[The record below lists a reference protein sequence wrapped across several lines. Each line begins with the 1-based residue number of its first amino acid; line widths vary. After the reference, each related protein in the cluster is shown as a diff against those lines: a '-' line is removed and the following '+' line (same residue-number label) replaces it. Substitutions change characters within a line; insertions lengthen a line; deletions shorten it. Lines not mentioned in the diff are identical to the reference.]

1 LSGDGFKVRYY
12 FEGRTIGRNIG
23 GDRARF
29 LSEMIVGNPVVTRD
43 RFVWDHWQSRPP
55 ALDDRGLM
63 NLYFDAS
70 LYFDGS
76 GPRCVMFRLPASL
89 NGMLQPYLTGDAS
102 HGVTAEAAGADLIV
116 RIARH
121 EQDGELMYCDDT
133 PQQWLESMLPLRSSL
148 LSGDPAALYLGWR
161 MAAEDR
167 AASLSPS
174 APDPPRPQGLDS
186 LSPPLEALDQI
197 LRPWQSYGPGSSRP

>member
-1 LSGDGFKVRYY
+1 MSSDEVKVRYY

-29 LSEMIVGNPVVTRD
+29 LGEMIVGNPMVTRD
-43 RFVWDHWQSRPP
+43 RFVWDHQQARPP

-63 NLYFDAS
+63 SVYFDAS
-70 LYFDGS
+70 VYFDGS
-76 GPRCVMFRLPASL
+76 GPRCLMFRLPDSRKA
-89 NGMLQPYLTGDAS
+89 MLRPYLIGDAC
-102 HGVTAEAAGADLIV
+102 HGVTAEPAGADLIV

-121 EQDGELMYCDDT
+121 EQDGELMYCDDA
-133 PQQWLESMLPLRSSL
+133 PQQWLDSMLPLRASL

-161 MAAEDR
+161 MVAADR
-167 AASLSPS
+167 AASRPPG
-174 APDPPRPQGLDS
+174 APDPPSPPQLDR

-197 LRPWQSYGPGSSRP
+197 LRPWQSYGQGSSRP